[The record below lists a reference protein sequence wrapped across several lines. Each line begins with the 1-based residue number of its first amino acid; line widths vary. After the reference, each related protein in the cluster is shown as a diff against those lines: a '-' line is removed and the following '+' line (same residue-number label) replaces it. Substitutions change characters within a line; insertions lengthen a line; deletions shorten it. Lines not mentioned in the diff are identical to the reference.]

1 MAGRSRSQGGWSTSS
16 RFAPEQGS
24 WLRRAE
30 AVRLSAERLAALPA
44 EGRHLPVTGPEDM
57 LAGMLAEHRELSKRA
72 QHADGIDTAL
82 IQAMGVEGVIE
93 DGL

>member
-1 MAGRSRSQGGWSTSS
+1 
-16 RFAPEQGS
+16 
-24 WLRRAE
+24 
-30 AVRLSAERLAALPA
+30 
-44 EGRHLPVTGPEDM
+44 M
-57 LAGMLAEHRELSKRA
+57 LAGMLAEHCELSKRA